1 MSLYDSRDLM
11 DFKWAAREYDV
22 PVMMLE
28 LAVDEG
34 RLRAI
39 EIDGERKLLRLDVEN
54 LVIRT
59 VKRGPGNRVIA
70 RLNPARPK

>member
-1 MSLYDSRDLM
+1 MSLYDSRALM

-39 EIDGERKLLRLDVEN
+39 EIDGERKLHRLDVEN
-54 LVIRT
+54 LVIRN

-70 RLNPARPK
+70 RLNPARPR